1 MQLNTVSS
9 LLPPG
14 QLFPV
19 ASTQPSLPRPAE
31 RPAAP
36 VANTP
41 VAPSPPV
48 AVDENKA
55 PESPQASIFGSDTF
69 SMFRQ
74 YAGQSASGAAAAFQ
88 LGERTSGFF
97 REISKAFEGSGNGW
111 TQARPGIEG
120 AVMSGVHGAGIGAL
134 VSAGVALVSHGYQ
147 TMQGEISVEEL
158 SDHVLTDAL
167 SGAFAGFGGATLGG
181 AGHLIMSSMGMA
193 GLPLKIGT
201 AIAGAVGGV
210 LLAQM
215 SQPMEDTPS
224 QQKKQ
229 ADKAA

>member
-19 ASTQPSLPRPAE
+19 ASAQRPPSRPVE
-31 RPAAP
+31 L
-36 VANTP
+36 
-41 VAPSPPV
+41 APSP
-48 AVDENKA
+48 A
-55 PESPQASIFGSDTF
+55 PMADLPALPAETPEPAEETESASSSIFGSDTF
-69 SMFRQ
+69 SAFRQ

-88 LGERTSGFF
+88 LGERTSNFY

-111 TQARPGIEG
+111 AQARPGIEG
-120 AVMSGVHGAGIGAL
+120 AVISGVQGAGIGAL
-134 VSAGVALVSHGYQ
+134 VSAGVALVSNGYQ
-147 TMQGEISVEEL
+147 TMQGKMTVDEL
-158 SDHVLTDAL
+158 SDHVLTDSL
-167 SGAFAGFGGATLGG
+167 NGAFAGFGGATLGG

-193 GLPLKIGT
+193 GLSLKIGT

-224 QQKKQ
+224 QQR
-229 ADKAA
+229 KAQTAA

>member
-19 ASTQPSLPRPAE
+19 ASAQRPVSSPTAIPTEGSPE
-31 RPAAP
+31 RPASA
-36 VANTP
+36 
-41 VAPSPPV
+41 
-48 AVDENKA
+48 DEKT
-55 PESPQASIFGSDTF
+55 EPQKSSIFGSDTF
-69 SMFRQ
+69 STFRQ

-97 REISKAFEGSGNGW
+97 REISKAFEGSGKGW
-111 TQARPGIEG
+111 AQARPGIEG
-120 AVMSGVHGAGIGAL
+120 AVISGVQGAGIGAL
-134 VSAGVALVSHGYQ
+134 ISAGVALASHGYQ
-147 TMQGEISVEEL
+147 AIQGDISVEQL

-181 AGHLIMSSMGMA
+181 AGHLLMSSMGMA
-193 GLPLKIGT
+193 GLSLKIGT
-201 AIAGAVGGV
+201 AVAGAVGGV

-215 SQPMEDTPS
+215 SEPMEDTPS
-224 QQKKQ
+224 QQKKKAQ
-229 ADKAA
+229 AAA

>member
-19 ASTQPSLPRPAE
+19 ASVQRPVSPVTTP
-31 RPAAP
+31 PAID
-36 VANTP
+36 TP
-41 VAPSPPV
+41 
-48 AVDENKA
+48 KT
-55 PESPQASIFGSDTF
+55 PESTEPISPSIFGSDTF
-69 SMFRQ
+69 STFSQ
-74 YAGQSASGAAAAFQ
+74 YAGQSASGAFAAFQ
-88 LGERTSGFF
+88 LGERTSHFY
-97 REISKAFEGSGNGW
+97 REISKAFEGGAAAGNGW

-134 VSAGVALVSHGYQ
+134 VSAGVAVASYGYQ
-147 TMQGEISVEEL
+147 AMQGDISVEEL
-158 SDHVLTDAL
+158 TDHVLTDSL

-201 AIAGAVGGV
+201 AIAGAIGGV

-224 QQKKQ
+224 QQKKKTEQ
-229 ADKAA
+229 TAA